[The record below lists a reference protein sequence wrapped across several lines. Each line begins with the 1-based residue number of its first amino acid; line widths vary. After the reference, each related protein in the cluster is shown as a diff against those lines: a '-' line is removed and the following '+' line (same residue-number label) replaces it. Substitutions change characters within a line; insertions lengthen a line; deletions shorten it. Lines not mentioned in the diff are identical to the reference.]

1 MVSFWLHAVN
11 DEAQGQVVLSE
22 MYTSFQEGQEMILR
36 EDVRPF
42 ENIKHFNIATRSP
55 CLQNIGVCTRI
66 KFVNAFSTRMEK

>member
-36 EDVRPF
+36 EDFLDLFKKLNFLIFGLAAMLAEYWRVYQ
-42 ENIKHFNIATRSP
+42 K
-55 CLQNIGVCTRI
+55 
-66 KFVNAFSTRMEK
+66 